1 MTAQPEQI
9 SALEAAYLAS
19 ACIEASRHKETAV
32 TRVLTDVALQFDP
45 ETAPVSIRAVRKAL
59 EEGIVPSH
67 DRDRV
72 LLDLNAVLYLAST
85 QSLEGAF
92 LSADVKAK
100 IYGVIEGGADRV
112 ELAPLISLDLG
123 EIVRLGRRLLKS
135 YSEARNRWVESDPG
149 TMGGLPVVR
158 GTRIPVYTILG
169 RIEEGE
175 TLDEIAHDFD
185 HVPRQALE
193 AALAYARTHP
203 RRGRP
208 KQFR

>member
-1 MTAQPEQI
+1 
-9 SALEAAYLAS
+9 
-19 ACIEASRHKETAV
+19 
-32 TRVLTDVALQFDP
+32 
-45 ETAPVSIRAVRKAL
+45 
-59 EEGIVPSH
+59 
-67 DRDRV
+67 
-72 LLDLNAVLYLAST
+72 ST
-85 QSLEGAF
+85 QSLEGAL
-92 LSADVKAK
+92 LSADAKAK

-123 EIVRLGRRLLKS
+123 AILRLARRLLKA
-135 YSEARNRWVESDPG
+135 YSEGRSRWVEIDPEV
-149 TMGGLPVVR
+149 MGGVPVVR

-175 TLDEIAHDFD
+175 TLDEVVRDFD

-208 KQFR
+208 KQVR